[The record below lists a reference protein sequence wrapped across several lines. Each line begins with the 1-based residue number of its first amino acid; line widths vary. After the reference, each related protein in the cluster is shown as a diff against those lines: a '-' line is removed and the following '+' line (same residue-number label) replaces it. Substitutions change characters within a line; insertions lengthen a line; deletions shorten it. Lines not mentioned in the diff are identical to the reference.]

1 MGYPNNQATSACG
14 KICKWVDHVLLMLS
28 EKKPKILSLYFGS
41 Q

>member
-28 EKKPKILSLYFGS
+28 AKA
-41 Q
+41 